1 MLGGKGFVGR
11 SNACGPFSSSSSFMQ
26 DQSLVS
32 QLEESF
38 FVAFSGSPAG
48 GVPGARK

>member
-1 MLGGKGFVGR
+1 MLGGKGVVGR
-11 SNACGPFSSSSSFMQ
+11 SNACGPFSSSSFMQ